1 MKRETLDIGLWQGL
15 QVLSP
20 HSDDAGF
27 SCAGL
32 LAHVARQQM
41 PCLIQT
47 IFSRSNYDPSDPQ
60 ADADVVTALRMRED
74 DTFVTWLGGGCQ
86 VSWEGFEEAYMRKA
100 GFAEILS
107 GQYDDGDQALMPP
120 LLQAVMAKMADRV
133 ILLAPV
139 GIGNHV
145 DHLLVRDAA
154 LALSRHTGVELYL
167 YEDLPYAARLLP
179 NEVADYL
186 APMGNALGFRP
197 CPYVFSTPDIQA
209 AKQAGAACYPSQMQG
224 DTGALIEKQTA
235 EIGGEAYWRIEWQA
249 A

>member
-1 MKRETLDIGLWQGL
+1 MKRAKLDIDPWQGI

-32 LAHVARQQM
+32 LSDAARRQL

-47 IFSRSNYDPSDPQ
+47 VFSRSSYDPANPQ
-60 ADADVVTALRMRED
+60 ADADQITALRMRED
-74 DTFVTWLGGGCQ
+74 EVFVAWLGGACQ
-86 VSWEGFEEAYMRKA
+86 ISWEGFEEAFMRKP

-120 LLQAVMAKMADRV
+120 VLQAVMAKMADHV
-133 ILLAPV
+133 TLLAPV

-154 LALSRHTGVELYL
+154 LALSRHAGVALFL
-167 YEDLPYAARLLP
+167 YEDLPYAARLAP
-179 NEVADYL
+179 DQVAAYL
-186 APMGNALGFRP
+186 APMGEALGFKSS
-197 CPYVFSTPDIQA
+197 PYVFSTPNIQS

-235 EIGGEAYWRIEWQA
+235 AIGGEAYWRIEWQA